1 MARRVGRSVS
11 FADSGVYITWLADEK
26 ELQETLRSGIPDI
39 FSPSMGFEEW
49 EP

>member
-11 FADSGVYITWLADEK
+11 FADGGVYIPWGDEK
-26 ELQETLRSGIPDI
+26 ELQETLSFGMPDI
-39 FSPSMGFEEW
+39 FSPLSMGFEEW